1 MSSIHIEKQS
11 IVTIKEAIKDFTF
24 RNDFRAIIDT
34 HINKAL
40 CLYMINKRPYLFIMA

>member
-1 MSSIHIEKQS
+1 MSSIPIEKQS

-34 HINKAL
+34 HINKL
-40 CLYMINKRPYLFIMA
+40 SVMFIYDQ